1 MTTYLLNPYLR
12 FEIAGEYTCIRHLSQ
27 ISANLAARIE
37 RNPESN
43 KECKFEP
50 LIVADKRCFT
60 LLALDIN

>member
-1 MTTYLLNPYLR
+1 M
-12 FEIAGEYTCIRHLSQ
+12 RHLSQ

-50 LIVADKRCFT
+50 LIVATQRCFT